1 MKILDTRNGTL
12 VIGARDRL
20 FERAAELMEQAG
32 REKRV
37 FSIALTGGSTPK
49 AFYRWAV
56 EGDHV
61 PGIARTRAVWTVSD
75 ERMVP
80 LESGES
86 NFGNAD
92 RMLLTPL
99 GVEARNKFPWPV
111 EVDAH
116 SAVVVFN
123 RKWTDRFGGET
134 GFDLCF
140 LGMGDDGHT
149 ASIFP
154 GSPLLEWDAEEN
166 FTCVDVPDKGW
177 RLTITATGLS
187 RCRMIVVMVTGKGK
201 AAVLRE
207 VMEGGGSEEYPV
219 QILSRFRERTIWLA
233 DEEAAGEL
241 SALKEK
247 GLP

>member
-1 MKILDTRNGTL
+1 MKILDTRTGTL
-12 VIGARDRL
+12 FAGGRDRL
-20 FERAAELMEQAG
+20 FSRAAELMEEAG
-32 REKRV
+32 REKRA

-49 AFYRWAV
+49 AFYKWAV
-56 EGDHV
+56 DGDH
-61 PGIARTRAVWTVSD
+61 ITANARSRAVWTVSD

-80 LESGES
+80 LDSEES

-99 GVEARNKFPWPV
+99 GVEARHKFPWPV
-111 EVDAH
+111 EVDPH
-116 SAVVVFN
+116 SAAAVFN

-177 RLTITATGLS
+177 RLTVTSTGLS
-187 RCRMIVVMVTGKGK
+187 RCRRIAVIVTGENK
-201 AAVLRE
+201 AKVLRE
-207 VMEGGGSEEYPV
+207 VMEGPKPERYPV
-219 QILSRFRERTIWLA
+219 HILSRFRERTIWLV
-233 DEEAAGEL
+233 DDAAA
-241 SALKEK
+241 SALS
-247 GLP
+247 GV